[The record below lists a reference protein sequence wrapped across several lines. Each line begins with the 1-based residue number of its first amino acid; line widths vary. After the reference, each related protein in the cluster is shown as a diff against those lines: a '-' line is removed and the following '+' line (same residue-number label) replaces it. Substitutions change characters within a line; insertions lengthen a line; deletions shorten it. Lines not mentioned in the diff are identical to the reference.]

1 MRTYNINIHKKNPLF
16 RLIFNFLGIIA
27 NKININKTSRFPD
40 THRSG
45 AKLKGESMKRE
56 LIVGGG
62 CFWCTEAVFELLKG
76 VSDVESGYANGH
88 TPDPTYR
95 DICTG
100 DTGYAEVIKIT
111 YDDSIITVDTLLDIF
126 FVVHDPTTL
135 NRQGAD
141 RGTQYRSTILYTD
154 EETKE
159 AAEAALEAA
168 QADWNDPIVT
178 KIEPLECYY
187 TAEAYHQDYYQQN
200 PMQGYCMAVIP
211 PKLAKLKAKFGKE
224 MA

>member
-1 MRTYNINIHKKNPLF
+1 MAVK
-16 RLIFNFLGIIA
+16 
-27 NKININKTSRFPD
+27 
-40 THRSG
+40 
-45 AKLKGESMKRE
+45 E

-88 TPDPTYR
+88 TLNPTYR

-111 YDDSIITVDTLLDIF
+111 YDDSIITSDTLLDIF
-126 FVVHDPTTL
+126 FLVHNPTTL
-135 NRQGAD
+135 NYQGAD
-141 RGTQYRSTILYTD
+141 HGTQYRSTILYTD
-154 EETKE
+154 KETQDVAK
-159 AAEAALEAA
+159 AAMEAA
-168 QADWNDPIVT
+168 QSDWKDPIVT
-178 KIEPLECYY
+178 VIEPLQSYY
-187 TAEAYHQDYYQQN
+187 KAEPYHQDYYRQN
-200 PMQGYCMAVIP
+200 TMQGYCMAVIP

>member
-1 MRTYNINIHKKNPLF
+1 M
-16 RLIFNFLGIIA
+16 A
-27 NKININKTSRFPD
+27 N
-40 THRSG
+40 
-45 AKLKGESMKRE
+45 RE

-76 VSDVESGYANGH
+76 VSDVESGYANGE
-88 TPDPTYR
+88 TFEPNYTE
-95 DICTG
+95 ICTG
-100 DTGYAEVIKIT
+100 ETGHAEVIKIT
-111 YDDSIITVDTLLDIF
+111 YDDAVITTDTLLDIF

-159 AAEAALEAA
+159 AAIAALEAA
-168 QADWNDPIVT
+168 QTNYKDPIVT
-178 KIEPLECYY
+178 TIEPLKCYY
-187 TAEAYHQDYYQQN
+187 QAETYHQDYYRQN

-211 PKLAKLKAKFGKE
+211 PKIAKLKAKFKKE

>member
-1 MRTYNINIHKKNPLF
+1 MKK
-16 RLIFNFLGIIA
+16 
-27 NKININKTSRFPD
+27 
-40 THRSG
+40 
-45 AKLKGESMKRE
+45 E

-88 TPDPTYR
+88 TLNPTYR

-111 YDDSIITVDTLLDIF
+111 YDDTVITLDTLLEIF
-126 FVVHDPTTL
+126 FAIHDPTTL

-141 RGTQYRSTILYTD
+141 IGTQYRSTILYSD
-154 EETKE
+154 QETKE
-159 AAEAALEAA
+159 AAQAAMKAA
-168 QADWNDPIVT
+168 QEEYKDPIVT
-178 KIEPLECYY
+178 LIEPLESYY
-187 TAEAYHQDYYQQN
+187 TAEDYHQDYYRQN
-200 PMQGYCMAVIP
+200 TMQGYCMAVIP
-211 PKLAKLKAKFGKE
+211 PKLAKLKTKFGKE

>member
-1 MRTYNINIHKKNPLF
+1 M
-16 RLIFNFLGIIA
+16 
-27 NKININKTSRFPD
+27 
-40 THRSG
+40 
-45 AKLKGESMKRE
+45 AKQE

-88 TPDPTYR
+88 TLDPTY
-95 DICTG
+95 
-100 DTGYAEVIKIT
+100 IT
-111 YDDSIITVDTLLDIF
+111 SDTLLDIF
-126 FVVHDPTTL
+126 FVVHNPTTL
-135 NRQGAD
+135 NQQGAD

-159 AAEAALEAA
+159 AAEAAMEAA
-168 QADWNDPIVT
+168 QKDYKDPIVT
-178 KIEPLECYY
+178 IIEPLDTYY
-187 TAEAYHQDYYQQN
+187 KAEAYHQDYYRQN
-200 PMQGYCMAVIP
+200 SMQGYCMAVIP

>member
-1 MRTYNINIHKKNPLF
+1 MQ
-16 RLIFNFLGIIA
+16 
-27 NKININKTSRFPD
+27 
-40 THRSG
+40 
-45 AKLKGESMKRE
+45 RE

-95 DICTG
+95 EICTG

-111 YDDSIITVDTLLDIF
+111 YDDTVITVDTLLEIF
-126 FVVHDPTTL
+126 FVIHDPTTL

-159 AAEAALEAA
+159 AAEAALKAA
-168 QADWNDPIVT
+168 QAEYKDPIVT
-178 KIEPLECYY
+178 IIEPLESYY
-187 TAEAYHQDYYQQN
+187 TAETYHQDYYRQN
-200 PMQGYCMAVIP
+200 TMQGYCMAVIP
-211 PKLAKLKAKFGKE
+211 PKLAKLKEKFGKE